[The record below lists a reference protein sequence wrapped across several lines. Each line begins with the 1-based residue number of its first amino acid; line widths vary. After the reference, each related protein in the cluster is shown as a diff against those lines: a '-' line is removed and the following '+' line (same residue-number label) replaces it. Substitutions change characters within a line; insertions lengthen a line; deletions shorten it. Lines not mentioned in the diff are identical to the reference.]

1 MTLYE
6 KVLEEVS
13 KQESNTEDWD
23 GLSEEQQFIFVS
35 LIKEKMD
42 VLNADQVNDLFIS
55 FLRKGTLEEEDFSSL
70 LQNQDMEKIND
81 REEKIILPNTKTK
94 PEEKSPPLQQH
105 DEVFVNCQAGENA
118 GNKGCGGRVAFKTG
132 SFSKPDMR
140 YVSFVCKSC
149 KRGFNVVY

>member
-70 LQNQDMEKIND
+70 VSKWFEALRLIW
-81 REEKIILPNTKTK
+81 IY
-94 PEEKSPPLQQH
+94 
-105 DEVFVNCQAGENA
+105 ENERLRRGYSTSQEA
-118 GNKGCGGRVAFKTG
+118 
-132 SFSKPDMR
+132 SSKEI
-140 YVSFVCKSC
+140 
-149 KRGFNVVY
+149 